1 MKIEFNA
8 TKHVN
13 RDPALRVVEP
23 DSVANPPKV
32 DRQAQAD
39 MRRANQGRFAW
50 SKKHGYLGCDP
61 QWHELWVLLI
71 PAFGCSCKQDF
82 ADYCKDN
89 PPDFSSPT
97 AYWLWGVHLH
107 NWVNRKLGKTELT
120 VDEAKAIWRRED
132 GTKQGEG
139 MGGSTLQQVSR
150 DSESN
155 VSEATSEG
163 ASRSV

>member
-1 MKIEFNA
+1 MLVKLNA
-8 TKHVN
+8 GDYVSAE
-13 RDPALRVVEP
+13 RQLRVIEP
-23 DSVANPPKV
+23 DSVANPPKI

-89 PPDFSSPT
+89 PPDFSSPY

-120 VDEAKAIWRRED
+120 IEDALAIWRQQD
-132 GTKQGEG
+132 GRTTKQ
-139 MGGSTLQQVSR
+139 
-150 DSESN
+150 SER
-155 VSEATSEG
+155 VG
-163 ASRSV
+163 

>member
-1 MKIEFNA
+1 MHVKLNA
-8 TKHVN
+8 GDYVN
-13 RDPALRVVEP
+13 PERQLRIVEP

-32 DRQAQAD
+32 DRQAQAE

-89 PPDFSSPT
+89 PPDFSSPE
-97 AYWLWGVHLH
+97 AYFIWGVALH
-107 NWVNRKLGKTELT
+107 NWVNAKLQKPILS
-120 VDEAKAIWRRED
+120 IED
-132 GTKQGEG
+132 ALKQWNRSFEIA
-139 MGGSTLQQVSR
+139 
-150 DSESN
+150 N
-155 VSEATSEG
+155 EG
-163 ASRSV
+163 ACTTINPDPPGSL

>member
-1 MKIEFNA
+1 MHVKLNA
-8 TKHVN
+8 GDYVN
-13 RDPALRVVEP
+13 PERQLRIVEP

-32 DRQAQAD
+32 DRQAQAE

-97 AYWLWGVHLH
+97 AYWLWGVQLH
-107 NWVNRKLGKTELT
+107 NWVNRKLGKPELT
-120 VDEAKAIWRRED
+120 VEEARAIWRRED
-132 GTKQGEG
+132 GEKQSEG
-139 MGGSTLQQVSR
+139 MGGVVMQQVSR
-150 DSESN
+150 DSELDT
-155 VSEATSEG
+155 SEEASEG
-163 ASRSV
+163 ASRSI

>member
-1 MKIEFNA
+1 MLDRNNLNLGKLVCERNKGKQIALGGKRITYASFTITPLPNA
-8 TKHVN
+8 WL
-13 RDPALRVVEP
+13 ALH
-23 DSVANPPKV
+23 AYN
-32 DRQAQAD
+32 
-39 MRRANQGRFAW
+39 
-50 SKKHGYLGCDP
+50 GCDP
-61 QWHELWVLLI
+61 VWHAEWELTI
-71 PAFGCSCKQDF
+71 PNYGCSCRK
-82 ADYCKDN
+82 DYAEYKAEN

-97 AYWLWGVHLH
+97 AYWLWGYNLH

-120 VDEAKAIWRRED
+120 VEEARAIWRRQD
-132 GTKQGEG
+132 GTEQGEG